1 MADHFPDIHAPAH
14 PIPSEVLIPEPTLRR
29 IPMYFQYLKRK
40 KSERLDAISSTTMAA
55 DLSLNPIQIRKD
67 LELIGA
73 VGKPRT
79 GYDIE
84 ILLAHMEDFLGYNN
98 VKDAFIVG
106 AGHLGQALLGYEG
119 FEDYGLNIVAAFD
132 SDPAKAGQVVAGKT
146 ILPMDKFEDM
156 TRRMRIRI
164 GILTVPAYE
173 AQAACDRM
181 IASGIKAIWNFTP
194 YHLVV
199 PGDVIVQH
207 ENMATSLAVL
217 ANKLEVAIRKARE
230 MGIHND

>member
-1 MADHFPDIHAPAH
+1 MAEKNLDPHMA
-14 PIPSEVLIPEPTLRR
+14 EVVIPEPTLRR
-29 IPMYFQYLKRK
+29 IPVYYQYLKRK
-40 KSERLDAISSTTMAA
+40 KAERLDAISSATMAT

-84 ILLAHMEDFLGYNN
+84 ILLEHMEDFLGYNN

-119 FEDYGLNIVAAFD
+119 FADYGLNIIAAFD
-132 SDPAKAGQVVAGKT
+132 SDPDKAGQSVAGKS

-164 GILTVPAYE
+164 GILAVPAYV
-173 AQAACDRM
+173 AQDACDLM

-194 YHLVV
+194 YHLAV
-199 PGDVIVQH
+199 PAGVIVQN

>member
-1 MADHFPDIHAPAH
+1 MAEKNLDPHMA
-14 PIPSEVLIPEPTLRR
+14 EVVIPEPTLRR
-29 IPMYFQYLKRK
+29 IPVYYQYLKRK
-40 KSERLDAISSTTMAA
+40 KAERLDAISSATMAT
-55 DLSLNPIQIRKD
+55 DLSLSPIQIRKD

-84 ILLAHMEDFLGYNN
+84 ILLEHMEDFLGYNN

-119 FEDYGLNIVAAFD
+119 FADYGLNIIAAFD
-132 SDPAKAGQVVAGKT
+132 SDPDKAGQSVAGKS

-164 GILTVPAYE
+164 GILAVPAYV
-173 AQAACDRM
+173 AQDACDLM

-194 YHLVV
+194 YHLAV
-199 PGDVIVQH
+199 PAGVIVQN

>member
-1 MADHFPDIHAPAH
+1 MAENLNIPV
-14 PIPSEVLIPEPTLRR
+14 PSEVVIPEPTLRR
-29 IPMYFQYLKRK
+29 IPLYYQYLKRK
-40 KSERLDAISSTTMAA
+40 QAERIDAISSTTIAS

-67 LELIGA
+67 LEWIGA

-84 ILLAHMEDFLGYNN
+84 ILIAHMEEFLGYNN
-98 VKDAFIVG
+98 ARDAFIVG

-132 SDPAKAGQVVAGKT
+132 NDPAKAGTTVAGRNV
-146 ILPMDKFEDM
+146 LPMDKFEDM
-156 TRRMRIRI
+156 VRRLHILI
-164 GILTVPAYE
+164 GILAVPSYE

-181 IASGIKAIWNFTP
+181 VAAGIRAIWNFTP
-194 YHLVV
+194 YHLAV
-199 PGDVIVQH
+199 PDGVIVQH

-230 MGIHND
+230 QGNHHDQK

>member
-1 MADHFPDIHAPAH
+1 MAEKNHGSLHMA
-14 PIPSEVLIPEPTLRR
+14 EVVIPEPTLRR
-29 IPMYFQYLKRK
+29 IPALLPVPQTQ
-40 KSERLDAISSTTMAA
+40 KSRAAGCDFKCTTMAT

-84 ILLAHMEDFLGYNN
+84 ILLEHMEEFLGYNN

-119 FEDYGLNIVAAFD
+119 FADYGLNIIAAFD
-132 SDPAKAGQVVAGKT
+132 SDPDKAGQSVAGKS
-146 ILPMDKFEDM
+146 ILPDGQIRGHDPPGCASASASWRCRP
-156 TRRMRIRI
+156 TWRR
-164 GILTVPAYE
+164 TS
-173 AQAACDRM
+173 CDLM

-194 YHLVV
+194 YHLAV
-199 PGDVIVQH
+199 PAGVIVQN

>member
-1 MADHFPDIHAPAH
+1 MAEKNLDPHMA
-14 PIPSEVLIPEPTLRR
+14 EVVIPEPTLRR
-29 IPMYFQYLKRK
+29 IPVYYQYLKRK
-40 KSERLDAISSTTMAA
+40 KAERLDAISSATMAT
-55 DLSLNPIQIRKD
+55 DLSLSPIQIRKD

-84 ILLAHMEDFLGYNN
+84 ILLEHMEDFLGYNN

-119 FEDYGLNIVAAFD
+119 FADYGLNIIAAFD
-132 SDPAKAGQVVAGKT
+132 SDPDKAGQPVAGKS

-164 GILTVPAYE
+164 GILAVPAYV
-173 AQAACDRM
+173 AQDACDLM

-194 YHLVV
+194 YHLAV
-199 PGDVIVQH
+199 PAGVIVQN

>member
-1 MADHFPDIHAPAH
+1 MAEKTTIPS
-14 PIPSEVLIPEPTLRR
+14 PSEVVIPEPTLRR
-29 IPMYFQYLKRK
+29 IPTYYQYLKRK
-40 KSERLDAISSTTMAA
+40 KAERLDAISSTTIAA

-84 ILLAHMEDFLGYNN
+84 ILLDHMEEFLGYNN

-119 FEDYGLNIVAAFD
+119 FEDYGLNIIAAFD
-132 SDPAKAGQVVAGKT
+132 NDPSKAGQTVAGKSV
-146 ILPMDKFEDM
+146 LPMDKFEDM
-156 TRRMRIRI
+156 VSRLRILI
-164 GILTVPAYE
+164 GILAVPSYE
-173 AQAACDRM
+173 AQAVCDRM
-181 IASGIKAIWNFTP
+181 IAAGVKAIWNFTP
-194 YHLVV
+194 YHLAV
-199 PGDVIVQH
+199 PDDVIVQH

-217 ANKLEVAIRKARE
+217 ANKLEVSIRKTRE
-230 MGIHND
+230 LGIHHD

>member
-1 MADHFPDIHAPAH
+1 MAEKNLDPHMA
-14 PIPSEVLIPEPTLRR
+14 EVVIPEPTLRR
-29 IPMYFQYLKRK
+29 IPVYYQYLKRK
-40 KSERLDAISSTTMAA
+40 KAERLDAISSATMAT
-55 DLSLNPIQIRKD
+55 DLSLSPIQIRKD

-84 ILLAHMEDFLGYNN
+84 ILLEHMEDFLGYNN

-119 FEDYGLNIVAAFD
+119 FADYGLNIIAAFD
-132 SDPAKAGQVVAGKT
+132 SDPDKAGQSVAGKS

-164 GILTVPAYE
+164 GILAVPAYV
-173 AQAACDRM
+173 AQDACDLM

-194 YHLVV
+194 YHLAV
-199 PGDVIVQH
+199 PAGVIVQN

-217 ANKLEVAIRKARE
+217 ANKLEVATRKARE